1 MPVNLYCGSSFVTR
15 SNKKLSA
22 LAITYIKQD
31 PQRFDSPPSSA
42 TRKGESWEGA
52 RMKLY
57 FKKIYLTVS
66 ICVCVCVTVGVC
78 ACVCFIPYSGS
89 EKKNL
94 PLCGNRHIL
103 RYAQITR
110 THTHKHPLTPSHIQ
124 YERAADKHT
133 QFSAANKH
141 SIYQFVGRQN
151 NLFID

>member
-78 ACVCFIPYSGS
+78 ACVLYTLLRFRE
-89 EKKNL
+89 EKSPSVWQQAHP
-94 PLCGNRHIL
+94 PLCPDNTDTH
-103 RYAQITR
+103 AQTP
-110 THTHKHPLTPSHIQ
+110 THTLAHTVRACSRQTHTIQ
-124 YERAADKHT
+124 CRKQTLDLPICRSSKQSVH
-133 QFSAANKH
+133 
-141 SIYQFVGRQN
+141 
-151 NLFID
+151 